1 MSLSLRTTLGCTEAV
16 LAENGSLTLF
26 YQFAGIINEDLRIK
40 FLNKED
46 EFDAINWD
54 FKYKG
59 HQLTLRYDIYNGI
72 SVHPTKVNAAMPK
85 DNQAVVELAN
95 ILDGKIFRGS
105 MRNIA

>member
-1 MSLSLRTTLGCTEAV
+1 MSLSLRTSLGCTEAV

-26 YQFAGIINEDLRIK
+26 YQLAGIINEDLRIK

-46 EFDAINWD
+46 ECEAINWD

-72 SVHPTKVNAAMPK
+72 SVYPTKINAAMPK
-85 DNQAVVELAN
+85 DNQAVIELAN
-95 ILDGKIFRGS
+95 FLDGKIFRGS
-105 MRNIA
+105 IKNIA